1 MSIKPSAT
9 PVRAHKLP
17 LSEEDLN
24 DINRIAEKAFIA
36 TRQWIEMYEETSPEE
51 CFIEA
56 YVDGKEISADHNG
69 ENKLAVKHQIVIRS
83 MGEYTNG

>member
-1 MSIKPSAT
+1 MSTNPSAT

-17 LSEEDLN
+17 LSDEDLN

-36 TRQWIEMYEETSPEE
+36 TRQWIDMYEETSPEE
-51 CFIEA
+51 CFIET
-56 YVDGKEISADHNG
+56 YVDGDVSIDQNG
-69 ENKLAVKHQIVIRS
+69 ESKLAVKHQIVIRS